1 MEPPSRRRTKESAH
15 GKRHLALAPG
25 HSVAHHPPASAVLA
39 LIVADDIY
47 SAVDPTLY
55 PAGAPVGSGGSALSW
70 SAIVAGT
77 VGAIALTIALFALGS
92 AFGLASASPWPGTGA
107 SPTSFTIGAGI
118 WMIVTQWLSA
128 AAGGY
133 LAGRLRTRWH
143 GLHTHE
149 VFFRDTAHGLL
160 TWATATVLMAAVAAA
175 AVALSNLA
183 QAPVDE
189 EMTREAADAARKVAA
204 TFAAF
209 TGLSLLVGAF
219 VGSVAGAIGGRVRDL
234 HP

>member
-1 MEPPSRRRTKESAH
+1 VV
-15 GKRHLALAPG
+15 GG
-25 HSVAHHPPASAVLA
+25 HPVAHYRSSPAVLA
-39 LIVADDIY
+39 LIMAEETY

-55 PAGAPVGSGGSALSW
+55 PAGVTAGSGGSALSW
-70 SAIVAGT
+70 SAIIAGT
-77 VGAIALTIALFALGS
+77 VAAIALTIALFALGS
-92 AFGLASASPWPGTGA
+92 AFGLASASAWPGVGA
-107 SPTSFTIGAGI
+107 RPTTFTIGAGV

-128 AAGGY
+128 AVGGY

-149 VFFRDTAHGLL
+149 VYFRDTAHGLL
-160 TWATATVLMAAVAAA
+160 TWATATVIMAAVAAA

-183 QAPVDE
+183 PVEVDGQ
-189 EMTREAADAARKVAA
+189 TTIEAADAARKVAA
-204 TFAAF
+204 TLAGF

-219 VGSVAGAIGGRVRDL
+219 VGSVCGAIGGKVRDL